1 MKKVIEALFTGY
13 CSDPFS
19 TLGMHCTDAGL
30 EVRALLPDATDVW
43 VIEPKTGRKVGR
55 LECLDSRGFFSGI
68 LPRRKNPFR
77 YQLAVTWHG
86 QQSLIDDPY
95 RFGPLLQDLDVWL
108 LSEGTHLRPYE
119 ALGAHPDTID
129 DVVGT
134 RFSVWAPNARR
145 VSVVGQFNYWDG
157 RRHPMRLR
165 KASGIWELFVPGAL
179 NGQLYKFEL
188 IDAHGNLRVKSDPYA
203 FEAQMRPDSASLI
216 CGMPEKVRQPPG
228 AGRLTS
234 PMRRYQ
240 FMKCIWAPGA
250 VIPITTSG

>member
-1 MKKVIEALFTGY
+1 
-13 CSDPFS
+13 
-19 TLGMHCTDAGL
+19 MHCTDAGL

-77 YQLAVTWHG
+77 YRLAVIWHG

-188 IDAHGNLRVKSDPYA
+188 IDAHGHLRVKADPYA
-203 FEAQMRPDSASLI
+203 FEAQMRPVDWPPESPDSWYHLS
-216 CGMPEKVRQPPG
+216 
-228 AGRLTS
+228 
-234 PMRRYQ
+234 
-240 FMKCIWAPGA
+240 
-250 VIPITTSG
+250 